1 LNVKVQLIL
10 ITRSKYYVHQDV
22 LFY

>member
-1 LNVKVQLIL
+1 LNVLIL